1 MTGATLTGA
10 ILLGLGAL
18 HVVYTYAAYP
28 WLVSRLPRRAPKLSN
43 QVTAAPSLVSVIIAA
58 RVNAQAQ
65 IEGLVAKVRQ
75 VLGTAWLPCEVVVAV
90 DGSSTALAAALEGV
104 GDDRLHVVTV
114 PPGSGKAV
122 ALNHGVAVARGDV
135 LVFTDVRQEIQPGSI
150 EDLIRSL
157 ASPDVGAVA
166 GSLLLS
172 AGNRREGLYERYWH
186 FERDLRAREA
196 AWDSA
201 IGVSGA
207 LYALKRELWQPLP
220 PGLILDD
227 VWVPFQVIRAGKRV
241 AFSQQATA
249 TDRGAGSDAGEL
261 ARKVRTLTGNYQ
273 LLAWM
278 PWLLNPWRNRVW
290 WQFVSHKVL
299 RLLTPLALACAVVG
313 AALLLPVTASVAIA
327 AALAVAF
334 VARPRRKVAEAGG
347 GPGVGISG
355 GLRSAGVLLI
365 ALVMAALNAVRGRW
379 DVWSAG
385 VGEPQ

>member
-1 MTGATLTGA
+1 MSAATLIGA

-18 HVVYTYAAYP
+18 HVVYTYAGYP
-28 WLVSRLPRRAPKLSN
+28 WLVSRLPRRAPKLAD
-43 QVTAAPSLVSVIIAA
+43 QITARNLVSVVIAA
-58 RVNAQAQ
+58 RVSAQAQ
-65 IEGLVAKVRQ
+65 IDGLVAKVRQ
-75 VLGTAWLPCEVVVAV
+75 LLGTVWLRCEVVVAV
-90 DGSSTALAAALEGV
+90 DGSSRDLVTALEAID
-104 GDDRLHVVTV
+104 DDRLRVVTV
-114 PPGSGKAV
+114 PPDLGKAV
-122 ALNHGVAVARGDV
+122 ALNHGVAIARGDV

-157 ASPDVGAVA
+157 ASPEVGAVA
-166 GSLLLS
+166 GSLVLS
-172 AGNRREGLYERYWH
+172 AGSRREGLYERYWQ

-249 TDRGAGSDAGEL
+249 TDQGAGSDAGEL

-278 PWLLNPWRNRVW
+278 PWLLSPWRNRVW
-290 WQFVSHKVL
+290 WQFVSHKVM
-299 RLLTPLALACAVVG
+299 RLLTPLALACVVVG
-313 AALLLPVTASVAIA
+313 VVVMLPLAASLTIAALVVLVFI
-327 AALAVAF
+327 
-334 VARPRRKVAEAGG
+334 ARPWRQSASG
-347 GPGVGISG
+347 GPGVGVRG
-355 GLRSAGVLLI
+355 GFRSAGVLLV
-365 ALVMAALNAVRGRW
+365 ALVMAAFNAVRGRW
-379 DVWSAG
+379 DVWGAG

>member
-1 MTGATLTGA
+1 MTGATLIGA
-10 ILLGLGAL
+10 ILVGLGAL

-28 WLVSRLPRRAPKLSN
+28 WLVSRLPRRAPKLAD
-43 QVTAAPSLVSVIIAA
+43 QITAPDLVSVVIAA
-58 RVNAQAQ
+58 RVSAQAQ
-65 IEGLVAKVRQ
+65 IDGLVAKVRQ
-75 VLGTAWLPCEVVVAV
+75 LLGTVWLPCEVVVVA
-90 DGSSTALAAALEGV
+90 DGSSPALVAALEV
-104 GDDRLHVVTV
+104 IDDDRLRVVTV
-114 PPGSGKAV
+114 PPDLGKAV
-122 ALNHGVAVARGDV
+122 ALNHGVAIARGDV

-157 ASPDVGAVA
+157 ASPEVGAVA
-166 GSLLLS
+166 GSLVLS
-172 AGNRREGLYERYWH
+172 AGSRREGLYERYWR

-249 TDRGAGSDAGEL
+249 TDQGAGSDAGEL

-278 PWLLNPWRNRVW
+278 PWLLSPWRNRVW
-290 WQFVSHKVL
+290 WQFVSHKVM
-299 RLLTPLALACAVVG
+299 RLLTPLALACVVVG
-313 AALLLPVTASVAIA
+313 VVVMLPLAASLTIAALVVLVFIAHPWRQSAS
-327 AALAVAF
+327 
-334 VARPRRKVAEAGG
+334 G
-347 GPGVGISG
+347 GPGVGVRG
-355 GLRSAGVLLI
+355 GFRSAGVLLV
-365 ALVMAALNAVRGRW
+365 ALVMAAFNAVRGRW
-379 DVWSAG
+379 DVWGAG

>member
-1 MTGATLTGA
+1 VDG
-10 ILLGLGAL
+10 
-18 HVVYTYAAYP
+18 
-28 WLVSRLPRRAPKLSN
+28 
-43 QVTAAPSLVSVIIAA
+43 AAPALLSALEAIGDA
-58 RVNAQAQ
+58 RV
-65 IEGLVAKVRQ
+65 R
-75 VLGTAWLPCEVVVAV
+75 
-90 DGSSTALAAALEGV
+90 S
-104 GDDRLHVVTV
+104 VTV
-114 PPGSGKAV
+114 PPSSGKAV
-122 ALNHGVAVARGDV
+122 ALNHGVRVARGDV
-135 LVFTDVRQEIQPGSI
+135 LVFTDVRQEIQPGAI

-166 GSLLLS
+166 GSLVLS
-172 AGNRREGLYERYWH
+172 AGNRREGLYERYWRL
-186 FERDLRAREA
+186 ERDLRAGEA

-249 TDRGAGSDAGEL
+249 TDRGAASDAGEL

-299 RLLTPLALACAVVG
+299 RLLTPLAVAAALVG
-313 AALLLPVTASVAIA
+313 AGMLLPVTASVAIA
-327 AALAVAF
+327 AILVL
-334 VARPRRKVAEAGG
+334 VLLARPRRQTK
-347 GPGVGISG
+347 GPGVGVSG
-355 GLRSAGVLLI
+355 GLRSAGVLLV
-365 ALVMAALNAVRGRW
+365 ALVVAALNAARGRW
-379 DVWSAG
+379 DVWSTG
-385 VGEPQ
+385 VGGPQ

>member
-1 MTGATLTGA
+1 MTGATLVGA

-28 WLVSRLPRRAPKLSN
+28 WLVSRLPRRAPKLAN
-43 QVTAAPSLVSVIIAA
+43 QVTTPKLVSVIIAA
-58 RVNAQAQ
+58 RVSTQAQ
-65 IEGLVAKVRQ
+65 IDGLVAKVRQ
-75 VLGTAWLPCEVVVAV
+75 LLGTVWLPCEVVVAV
-90 DGSSTALAAALEGV
+90 DGSSLALVRTLEAL
-104 GDDRLHVVTV
+104 DNARLHVVTV
-114 PPGSGKAV
+114 PPNSGKAV
-122 ALNHGVAVARGDV
+122 VLNHGVAIARGDV

-150 EDLIRSL
+150 EHLIRSL

-166 GSLLLS
+166 GSLVLS
-172 AGNRREGLYERYWH
+172 AGNRREGLYERYWR

-249 TDRGAGSDAGEL
+249 TDHRAGSDAGEL

-290 WQFVSHKVL
+290 WQFVSHKVM
-299 RLLTPLALACAVVG
+299 RLVTPLAVACGVVG
-313 AALLLPVTASVAIA
+313 AAMLLPLAASLEIA
-327 AALAVAF
+327 GLVVVAF
-334 VARPRRKVAEAGG
+334 VARPRRQSGG
-347 GPGVGISG
+347 AGPGVGVSG
-355 GLRSAGVLLI
+355 GLRSAAVLLV

-385 VGEPQ
+385 VGESQ

>member
-1 MTGATLTGA
+1 MTGATLIGA
-10 ILLGLGAL
+10 VLLGLGAL

-28 WLVSRLPRRAPKLSN
+28 WLVSRLPRRAPKLPN
-43 QVTAAPSLVSVIIAA
+43 QVTTTPNLLSVIIAA
-58 RVNAQAQ
+58 RVNSQAQ
-65 IEGLVAKVRQ
+65 IQGLVGKVRQ
-75 VLGTAWLPCEVVVAV
+75 LLGTVWLPCEVIVAV
-90 DGSSTALAAALEGV
+90 DGSSGALATALEAS
-104 GDDRLHVVTV
+104 GDPRLRIVTL
-114 PPGSGKAV
+114 PASSGKAV
-122 ALNHGVAVARGDV
+122 ALNQAVAAASGDV
-135 LVFTDVRQEIQPGSI
+135 LVFTDVRQDIQPGSI

-166 GSLLLS
+166 GSLVLS
-172 AGNRREGLYERYWH
+172 AGNRREGLYERYWQ

-220 PGLILDD
+220 TGLILDD
-227 VWVPFQVIRAGKRV
+227 VWVPFQVIKAGKRV

-249 TDRGAGSDAGEL
+249 IDQGAGSDAGEL

-290 WQFVSHKVL
+290 WQFVSHKVM
-299 RLLTPLALACAVVG
+299 RLMTPLALACVVVG
-313 AALLLPVTASVAIA
+313 GAMLLPLTALVVIA
-327 AALAVAF
+327 GLLGLAF
-334 VARPRRKVAEAGG
+334 IARPRRHSARG
-347 GPGVGISG
+347 GPGVGVSG
-355 GLRSAGVLLI
+355 GLRSAAVLVV

-379 DVWSAG
+379 DVWST
-385 VGEPQ
+385 Q